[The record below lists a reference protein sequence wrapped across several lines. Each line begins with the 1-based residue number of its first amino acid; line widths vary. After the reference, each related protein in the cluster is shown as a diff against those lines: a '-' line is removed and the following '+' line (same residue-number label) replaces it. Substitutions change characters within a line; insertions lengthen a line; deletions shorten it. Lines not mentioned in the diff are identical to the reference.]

1 MKRQGISKFISVS
14 LLFSAIIEVQFLI
27 SPMGVAAPGSDIT
40 LSCYFPLYENLNL
53 NNVIV
58 NWQRGESEV
67 VHSYYHG
74 RDQLE
79 RQSVVYKGRTHL
91 FEDQIAVGNASL
103 RLSGVQP
110 SDQGQYTC
118 HVTDEQGSTKEKLL
132 LLVAAPFK
140 EPQLSVQSS
149 CDSFFIT
156 LNSSQGFPQPNVWW
170 TDSIGGDISNQSHS
184 RIGLDSRGRYEV
196 HSSMEVRPNGTL
208 TIIAE
213 MRLDVL
219 NQSFTRSLTLHPLP
233 ECCEVPL
240 ATRGRPALVLLG
252 IVLLAGLAMSLIL
265 YYRHKPETHQ
275 HQMVPRDD
283 TTGQDEAHET
293 ET

>member
-1 MKRQGISKFISVS
+1 MWDEKTIVISQLLSTS
-14 LLFSAIIEVQFLI
+14 LLFSVIIEVQFLI

-40 LSCYFPLYENLNL
+40 LSCYFPPSKNLNL
-53 NNVIV
+53 NHLYV
-58 NWQRGESEV
+58 NWQQGESEP
-67 VHSYYHG
+67 
-74 RDQLE
+74 
-79 RQSVVYKGRTHL
+79 
-91 FEDQIAVGNASL
+91 
-103 RLSGVQP
+103 P
-110 SDQGQYTC
+110 SW
-118 HVTDEQGSTKEKLL
+118 S
-132 LLVAAPFK
+132 
-140 EPQLSVQSS
+140 PQLSVQSS
-149 CDSFFIT
+149 CDSFIIT
-156 LNSSQGFPQPNVWW
+156 LNSSQGFPQPNVLW

-184 RIGLDSRGRYEV
+184 HIGLDSRGRYEV

-208 TIIAE
+208 TIITE

-240 ATRGRPALVLLG
+240 ATRGRPALGLLG
-252 IVLLAGLAMSLIL
+252 IVLLAALAMSLIL